1 MADTIHNNNNNVVI
15 SSSKKRMT
23 PDDPNHEDDFIAKK
37 LPPTKLPSWEDPV
50 SALANA
56 RHEFGEHG
64 GVNMSIE
71 ASATFTVMEP
81 ETLSR
86 MFAGELGPDRDFFI
100 YSRHFNPTVLN
111 LGRQMAALEG
121 TEAAYCTASGMSAI
135 SSVLLTL
142 VSSGDN
148 IVASQTLYGGTHAL
162 LTHFLPR
169 SSNIQTTF
177 VDIRDLEKVKEA
189 IVEGR
194 TKVLYFESMSN
205 PTLTVANIPEL
216 SRIAHE
222 KGVTVVV
229 DNTFAPMVVS
239 PARLGADVV
248 VHSISKYI
256 SGGADIIAGA
266 VCGPASLVNSLMDL
280 HQGALMLL
288 GPTMNAKVAFEL
300 SERIPHLGLR
310 VKEHCHRALVY
321 AQRMK
326 KMGLKVIY
334 PGLEDHP
341 DHLLLKSI
349 ANKEYGFGGML
360 CLDMG
365 TEARANKLMN
375 LLQNYTQFG
384 LMAVS
389 LGYYETLMSCSG
401 SSTSSELNEEEQA
414 LAGISPGLVRMSV
427 GYSGTVE
434 QRWGQF
440 EKALSKLQDLGLLSK
455 KKHNGTQN
463 FMAVVAEY
471 GMEEW
476 WSTGRFFCLAVKV
489 PIYVVDV
496 LEYVAANVLKA
507 NSQACSPRVG
517 QALLHQLVT
526 SREYTNYLLSAEDRY
541 KGRGYERG
549 REAEQKQ
556 VEIMKDRRDK
566 VQEEYHAARDSND
579 ALVCYV
585 ENTVEDR
592 IMDSGASFHATYC
605 KEELERF
612 KLRSGKVRLAD
623 DKTLDIAGFGDVVLK
638 TSFGTSWTLKD
649 VRWFGEAEESFL
661 HNVSKDKEIAET
673 AVGVAVESTGIRA
686 EAPKMLWAD
695 SVSTTYLIYRIPHV
709 PIGLRIPDEEWQG
722 KDTSLTH
729 LKVFGCDSFV
739 KVKDVCGEAMKCKF
753 IGRGSDE
760 VRYSFRDT
768 KSHQVIRSRD
778 ITFVDSIYGAK
789 SAINSS
795 SLTKPI

>member
-1 MADTIHNNNNNVVI
+1 MADTIHNNNVVI

-37 LPPTKLPSWEDPV
+37 LPPTKPSWEDPV

-427 GYSGTVE
+427 GYSGTLE

-440 EKALSKLQDLGLLSK
+440 EKALSKLQDMGL
-455 KKHNGTQN
+455 N
-463 FMAVVAEY
+463 
-471 GMEEW
+471 
-476 WSTGRFFCLAVKV
+476 
-489 PIYVVDV
+489 
-496 LEYVAANVLKA
+496 
-507 NSQACSPRVG
+507 
-517 QALLHQLVT
+517 
-526 SREYTNYLLSAEDRY
+526 
-541 KGRGYERG
+541 
-549 REAEQKQ
+549 
-556 VEIMKDRRDK
+556 
-566 VQEEYHAARDSND
+566 
-579 ALVCYV
+579 ALVM
-585 ENTVEDR
+585 E
-592 IMDSGASFHATYC
+592 MDNMAKLSEKCNIQVPMEVLNCIAKNQITKGKTDAFKGLRRHLL
-605 KEELERF
+605 EELEQAFPDEVEDYREIRASSAAVSSLNPPEVSISALISLFCYVGIPYFYGNQLNALVMEMDNMAKLSEKCNIQVPMEVLNLIDDGKNPDEFTRDVLNSCIAKNQITKGKTDAF
-612 KLRSGKVRLAD
+612 KGLRRHLLEELEQAFPDEVEDYREIRASSAAVSSLNPPEVSISALISLFGMPYLYRSRLLVIGVMPHLVLEAGLRRHLLEELEQAFPDEVEDYREIRASSAAVSSLNPPEVSISALISLFGMPYLYRSRLLVIGVMPHLVLEAESMRLAQAQSI
-623 DKTLDIAGFGDVVLK
+623 LPNGD
-638 TSFGTSWTLKD
+638 
-649 VRWFGEAEESFL
+649 
-661 HNVSKDKEIAET
+661 
-673 AVGVAVESTGIRA
+673 
-686 EAPKMLWAD
+686 M
-695 SVSTTYLIYRIPHV
+695 
-709 PIGLRIPDEEWQG
+709 
-722 KDTSLTH
+722 
-729 LKVFGCDSFV
+729 
-739 KVKDVCGEAMKCKF
+739 KVKPEM
-753 IGRGSDE
+753 
-760 VRYSFRDT
+760 
-768 KSHQVIRSRD
+768 
-778 ITFVDSIYGAK
+778 
-789 SAINSS
+789 
-795 SLTKPI
+795 

>member
-1 MADTIHNNNNNVVI
+1 MAEAIQPTNLF
-15 SSSKKRMT
+15 SSKKRT
-23 PDDPNHEDDFIAKK
+23 NPDDSNRDDDNFVAKK
-37 LPPTKLPSWEDPV
+37 PATKPSWEDPA

-135 SSVLLTL
+135 SSVLLQL
-142 VSSGDN
+142 VSSGDHV
-148 IVASQTLYGGTHAL
+148 VASQTLYGGTHAL

-169 SSNIQTTF
+169 SSNITTSF
-177 VDIRDLEKVKEA
+177 VDIRDLEQTKAA

-216 SRIAHE
+216 CRIAHD

-266 VCGPASLVNSLMDL
+266 VCGPASFVNSLMDL

-341 DHLLLKSI
+341 DHHLLKSI
-349 ANKEYGFGGML
+349 SNKEYGYGGML
-360 CLDMG
+360 CLDME

-375 LLQNYTQFG
+375 LLQNQTQFG

-401 SSTSSELNEEEQA
+401 SSTSSEMNQDEKA
-414 LAGISPGLVRMSV
+414 LAGISPGLVRMSI
-427 GYSGTVE
+427 GYSGTLE

-440 EKALSKLQDLGLLSK
+440 EKALSRLQD
-455 KKHNGTQN
+455 
-463 FMAVVAEY
+463 
-471 GMEEW
+471 
-476 WSTGRFFCLAVKV
+476 
-489 PIYVVDV
+489 
-496 LEYVAANVLKA
+496 
-507 NSQACSPRVG
+507 
-517 QALLHQLVT
+517 
-526 SREYTNYLLSAEDRY
+526 
-541 KGRGYERG
+541 
-549 REAEQKQ
+549 
-556 VEIMKDRRDK
+556 
-566 VQEEYHAARDSND
+566 
-579 ALVCYV
+579 
-585 ENTVEDR
+585 
-592 IMDSGASFHATYC
+592 
-605 KEELERF
+605 
-612 KLRSGKVRLAD
+612 
-623 DKTLDIAGFGDVVLK
+623 
-638 TSFGTSWTLKD
+638 
-649 VRWFGEAEESFL
+649 
-661 HNVSKDKEIAET
+661 
-673 AVGVAVESTGIRA
+673 
-686 EAPKMLWAD
+686 
-695 SVSTTYLIYRIPHV
+695 
-709 PIGLRIPDEEWQG
+709 
-722 KDTSLTH
+722 
-729 LKVFGCDSFV
+729 
-739 KVKDVCGEAMKCKF
+739 
-753 IGRGSDE
+753 
-760 VRYSFRDT
+760 
-768 KSHQVIRSRD
+768 
-778 ITFVDSIYGAK
+778 
-789 SAINSS
+789 S
-795 SLTKPI
+795 SLFSKN